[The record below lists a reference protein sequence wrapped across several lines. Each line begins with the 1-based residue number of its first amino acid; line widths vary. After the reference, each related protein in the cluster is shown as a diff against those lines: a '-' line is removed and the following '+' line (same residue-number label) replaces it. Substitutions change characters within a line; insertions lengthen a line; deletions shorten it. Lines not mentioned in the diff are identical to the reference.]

1 MEVSVNAALIEYVK
15 LVHLAADGRNT
26 DAIIRLNALTMHPD
40 LKDFD
45 CAPKLD
51 RDLAMQCREWID
63 RLQPLYE
70 RKPLQR
76 ALTKAETRVAAAEWR
91 LQAAQAELE
100 SAQDEFGRAR
110 EALQTRAQLIDA
122 ACLQAASAQLKKLII
137 DAAFDGA
144 GMPIADGPK

>member
-76 ALTKAETRVAAAEWR
+76 ALTKAETRVAAAERR
-91 LQAAQAELE
+91 LQAAQA
-100 SAQDEFGRAR
+100 EFGRAR